1 MERRSILMKKYVPM
15 YVAIIDLSANDVI
28 ATSAPT
34 VYEGSTPDGDSHK
47 FGDIFG

>member
-1 MERRSILMKKYVPM
+1 MSVT
-15 YVAIIDLSANDVI
+15 IIDLFGNDVI
-28 ATSAPT
+28 VTSAPT